1 MGGISI
7 WQLLILLVIV
17 VLLFGTKKLKNIG
30 KDAGDA
36 VKGFKDAMGD
46 GEKDAADP
54 QSATSSATASVEHKP
69 QAQPTTTTEAEKPV
83 EAELQKKESERS

>member
-1 MGGISI
+1 MGGISV

-36 VKGFKDAMGD
+36 VKGFKEAVSN
-46 GEKDAADP
+46 GEKEAA
-54 QSATSSATASVEHKP
+54 QSQTTSSVEH
-69 QAQPTTTTEAEKPV
+69 QPAADTATKVAEGEA
-83 EAELQKKESERS
+83 AKKETERS

>member
-1 MGGISI
+1 MGGISV

-36 VKGFKDAMGD
+36 VKGFKSAMGD
-46 GEKDAADP
+46 GEKDAAQP
-54 QSATSSATASVEHKP
+54 AAKTEAQASVEHK
-69 QAQPTTTTEAEKPV
+69 AESEAPKVVDV
-83 EAELQKKESERS
+83 EVQKKETERS

>member
-1 MGGISI
+1 MGGISV

-36 VKGFKDAMGD
+36 VKGFKNAMSE
-46 GEKDAADP
+46 GEKDAAQTP
-54 QSATSSATASVEHKP
+54 TSQSSVEH
-69 QAQPTTTTEAEKPV
+69 QPTGDVVAKTADTEAP
-83 EAELQKKESERS
+83 KKEVERS

>member
-1 MGGISI
+1 MGGISV

-46 GEKDAADP
+46 GEKDAA
-54 QSATSSATASVEHKP
+54 QSQAPSVEHKSSDDNVSKVIEGE
-69 QAQPTTTTEAEKPV
+69 TDT
-83 EAELQKKESERS
+83 QKKEAERS

>member
-1 MGGISI
+1 MGGISV

-46 GEKDAADP
+46 GEKDEA
-54 QSATSSATASVEHKP
+54 QSKVASVEHK
-69 QAQPTTTTEAEKPV
+69 ADDTAKTV
-83 EAELQKKESERS
+83 EGEVQKKEAERS

>member
-1 MGGISI
+1 MGGISV

-36 VKGFKDAMGD
+36 VKGFKSAMGD
-46 GEKDAADP
+46 GEKDAAAP
-54 QSATSSATASVEHKP
+54 QSATASVEH
-69 QAQPTTTTEAEKPV
+69 QPKATTAATSEEAKPV
-83 EAELQKKESERS
+83 EVEVQKKESERS